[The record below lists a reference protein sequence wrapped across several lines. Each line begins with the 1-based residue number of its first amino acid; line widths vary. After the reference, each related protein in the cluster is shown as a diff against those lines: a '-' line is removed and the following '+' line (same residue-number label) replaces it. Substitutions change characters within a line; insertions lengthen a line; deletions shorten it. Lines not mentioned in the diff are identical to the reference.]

1 MERFAGRYT
10 LLRPLGSGGM
20 GTVYLALDRATGQQC
35 ALKRLAAN
43 WIAAEPEAL
52 QHEFELLS
60 GLRHPLIVRVF
71 DFGRAHDG
79 TPYYTMEYV
88 PGVPVDRVVA
98 AGDWRQLAMI
108 GAQIAFGLESL
119 HAHGILH
126 GDLKPQNILAVP
138 AGGPTTWPASIR
150 LVDFGLATLLGRDDA
165 GHRGTPGYAAPE
177 VVRGEPPSVASDL
190 FGLGAVLFALG
201 TGRRVADQPAG
212 ERFVA
217 DLVQAGASRTL
228 ARLIL
233 RLLASTPGERP
244 ANARE
249 VRQEFERIAPEA
261 HRSLSERLLTETV
274 VGRERELGALER
286 WLALA
291 PEGARVSILTGEP
304 GIGRSA
310 LMGALAASAALA
322 GRRTCQLACGA
333 FPGRGELAMALL
345 DRLALEDHERAA
357 PLEPAVTL
365 DPRDLISRGLA
376 LGQALTLA
384 GMGVLVLLDEAERL
398 DPLSRMV
405 IRRLALHPELP
416 NIRWIWAFAGQPAGL
431 PEEDQVLLASKEAH
445 LFALGPLEHEAA
457 DRLLA
462 SRLLDR
468 PPADLREALWER
480 AGGHPGLLLEL
491 LRLAIERGAL
501 RECEGELLADG
512 AVLAGLSL
520 PGSLEA
526 AHLEW
531 LSRLSGPA
539 QALARALAVFGRP
552 AGESELLAVAAVA
565 DRAGLEELAGTGLSL
580 CREEGKWSLC
590 PPGLGNS
597 IYQQMP
603 ECARRELHERVLT
616 RGNLS
621 DPERFPHLR
630 GAGRSQEALASA
642 ARTLAQAPD
651 ERLAIEAAEL
661 AEQAAPDVAPEWQ
674 ERAARAL
681 LERGRHLAAVPHLER
696 ALESK
701 SAVADRPALWHL
713 LSAALLRTGS
723 PVEVRALISRAMAE
737 NPPAHFRGLLLC
749 NEASALVSQGD
760 LESAR
765 LTADEA
771 LQIGRETAD
780 EELFGLAALTR
791 GGVALALGN
800 LPEAAALG
808 QQAEEAC
815 ARAGNDPGRIR
826 ALGLRGAAL
835 APRDLVEAG
844 RLFARTI
851 GEARARELRMVAG
864 ELLVNWAGI
873 LLESGRWKEAREAHA
888 EAFRLALEDGRARMS
903 AVALANLVHEDSLT
917 GELRR
922 AGRSAGAALRL
933 AREFCPSLEPVL
945 WRTISRLWRISGQD
959 RTARRAI
966 ARARKGATG
975 SEATWCELETAL
987 QEARLGRWRTA
998 RRLSLEALERTD
1010 SIEPLA
1016 RVLLTVLAGRAE
1028 LRTGEAERAPE
1039 RLRDCERALAGR
1051 NAPYFAAHVSLLAAE
1066 IEFTAGRVQSGSQ
1079 LAAKTLA
1086 AFSALPAPAERAAA
1100 GIELAALRL
1109 EGEALPQA
1117 PLEEWLSEAIETCGR
1132 LGDHRLRERA
1142 LALEVRRLRR
1152 SAQSLPGRPAGDLLR
1167 SVGKLVASLPDLTEL
1182 TRQAMVLAVEQLGAE
1197 RGVLLL
1203 AESGSLIPVV
1213 EYGAL
1218 DADTRERALGYS
1230 RRAVERVT
1238 RSGGSLLV
1246 GNAPADPDALSES
1259 VIDLGLRSI
1268 LCVPLYGAGRVIGAV
1283 YLDDSRRAEVFSQAD
1298 RKLLEG
1304 FAELVVLA
1312 IEKSRGHEEI
1322 RRENEFLVGENL
1334 SLRRRA
1340 GVRFQRENFIAM
1352 SAAMQEVLAVVERAA
1367 QVSSTVL
1374 ITGENGTGKELVARI
1389 LHHSG
1394 KRGEKP
1400 FIVVNCGAIPETLLE
1415 SELFGILP
1423 NVATGVR
1430 ARQGRFLEAHGG
1442 TLFLDEVGDMPLP
1455 QQVALLSVIASR
1467 EVTPVGGGQPIKV
1480 DVRVIAATNRDLA
1493 RRVQEGAFREDLYYR
1508 LNVIPI
1514 EIPPVRKRKAD
1525 IPALAHYFAA
1535 NFAAQQEREV
1545 PTLSSEFLATLMQ
1558 SDWPGNVRELQN
1570 YIERVMAMTPGRVL
1584 QPRPLPHDLQAR
1596 PRRLSAEAGRPLHD
1610 LVEDLERRQIER
1622 ALTQCRGVQS
1632 RAAQELGLTEQAL
1645 RYRIRKYNLPGFRR
1659 FRLIRRKMD

>member
-35 ALKRLAAN
+35 ALKRLAAS
-43 WIAAEPEAL
+43 WIATKPEAL

-98 AGDWRQLAMI
+98 AGDWHQLAMI

-310 LMGALAASAALA
+310 LMGALAASAALG

-526 AHLEW
+526 AHLER
-531 LSRLSGPA
+531 LSRLSAPA

-565 DRAGLEELAGTGLSL
+565 DRAGLEELAGAGLSL
-580 CREEGKWSLC
+580 CREEEKWSLC

-597 IYQQMP
+597 IYQQM
-603 ECARRELHERVLT
+603 
-616 RGNLS
+616 
-621 DPERFPHLR
+621 
-630 GAGRSQEALASA
+630 
-642 ARTLAQAPD
+642 
-651 ERLAIEAAEL
+651 
-661 AEQAAPDVAPEWQ
+661 
-674 ERAARAL
+674 
-681 LERGRHLAAVPHLER
+681 
-696 ALESK
+696 
-701 SAVADRPALWHL
+701 
-713 LSAALLRTGS
+713 
-723 PVEVRALISRAMAE
+723 
-737 NPPAHFRGLLLC
+737 
-749 NEASALVSQGD
+749 
-760 LESAR
+760 
-765 LTADEA
+765 
-771 LQIGRETAD
+771 
-780 EELFGLAALTR
+780 
-791 GGVALALGN
+791 
-800 LPEAAALG
+800 
-808 QQAEEAC
+808 
-815 ARAGNDPGRIR
+815 
-826 ALGLRGAAL
+826 
-835 APRDLVEAG
+835 
-844 RLFARTI
+844 
-851 GEARARELRMVAG
+851 
-864 ELLVNWAGI
+864 
-873 LLESGRWKEAREAHA
+873 
-888 EAFRLALEDGRARMS
+888 
-903 AVALANLVHEDSLT
+903 
-917 GELRR
+917 
-922 AGRSAGAALRL
+922 
-933 AREFCPSLEPVL
+933 
-945 WRTISRLWRISGQD
+945 
-959 RTARRAI
+959 
-966 ARARKGATG
+966 
-975 SEATWCELETAL
+975 
-987 QEARLGRWRTA
+987 
-998 RRLSLEALERTD
+998 
-1010 SIEPLA
+1010 
-1016 RVLLTVLAGRAE
+1016 
-1028 LRTGEAERAPE
+1028 
-1039 RLRDCERALAGR
+1039 
-1051 NAPYFAAHVSLLAAE
+1051 
-1066 IEFTAGRVQSGSQ
+1066 
-1079 LAAKTLA
+1079 
-1086 AFSALPAPAERAAA
+1086 
-1100 GIELAALRL
+1100 
-1109 EGEALPQA
+1109 
-1117 PLEEWLSEAIETCGR
+1117 
-1132 LGDHRLRERA
+1132 
-1142 LALEVRRLRR
+1142 
-1152 SAQSLPGRPAGDLLR
+1152 
-1167 SVGKLVASLPDLTEL
+1167 
-1182 TRQAMVLAVEQLGAE
+1182 
-1197 RGVLLL
+1197 
-1203 AESGSLIPVV
+1203 
-1213 EYGAL
+1213 
-1218 DADTRERALGYS
+1218 
-1230 RRAVERVT
+1230 
-1238 RSGGSLLV
+1238 
-1246 GNAPADPDALSES
+1246 
-1259 VIDLGLRSI
+1259 
-1268 LCVPLYGAGRVIGAV
+1268 
-1283 YLDDSRRAEVFSQAD
+1283 
-1298 RKLLEG
+1298 
-1304 FAELVVLA
+1304 
-1312 IEKSRGHEEI
+1312 
-1322 RRENEFLVGENL
+1322 
-1334 SLRRRA
+1334 
-1340 GVRFQRENFIAM
+1340 
-1352 SAAMQEVLAVVERAA
+1352 
-1367 QVSSTVL
+1367 
-1374 ITGENGTGKELVARI
+1374 
-1389 LHHSG
+1389 
-1394 KRGEKP
+1394 
-1400 FIVVNCGAIPETLLE
+1400 
-1415 SELFGILP
+1415 
-1423 NVATGVR
+1423 
-1430 ARQGRFLEAHGG
+1430 
-1442 TLFLDEVGDMPLP
+1442 
-1455 QQVALLSVIASR
+1455 
-1467 EVTPVGGGQPIKV
+1467 
-1480 DVRVIAATNRDLA
+1480 
-1493 RRVQEGAFREDLYYR
+1493 
-1508 LNVIPI
+1508 
-1514 EIPPVRKRKAD
+1514 
-1525 IPALAHYFAA
+1525 
-1535 NFAAQQEREV
+1535 
-1545 PTLSSEFLATLMQ
+1545 
-1558 SDWPGNVRELQN
+1558 
-1570 YIERVMAMTPGRVL
+1570 
-1584 QPRPLPHDLQAR
+1584 
-1596 PRRLSAEAGRPLHD
+1596 
-1610 LVEDLERRQIER
+1610 
-1622 ALTQCRGVQS
+1622 
-1632 RAAQELGLTEQAL
+1632 
-1645 RYRIRKYNLPGFRR
+1645 
-1659 FRLIRRKMD
+1659 